1 MREMVAPIIAV
12 TMVDFEDG
20 DSGGGGDATRRS
32 SRSSKKAS
40 VEGPPPGSML
50 QVGRIGLAQ
59 EMHITLESG
68 WQAHVP
74 LTTLELS
81 VCAAAI
87 RSGAPEKRSF
97 HVVGL

>member
-50 QVGRIGLAQ
+50 QVG
-59 EMHITLESG
+59 
-68 WQAHVP
+68 V
-74 LTTLELS
+74 ELDWHRK
-81 VCAAAI
+81 CT
-87 RSGAPEKRSF
+87 
-97 HVVGL
+97 